1 MSGTRQRQ
9 VGTAPLLDHREAQ
22 ARFLALADEE
32 LPAPEAEAVRAH
44 LDGCEPCR
52 AGWQRY
58 ARTVRRLR
66 GVPREKAP
74 PALASVVMT
83 RVRRR
88 RKIGLKGLYHAHAQH
103 RFPVEVLIPLLL
115 AAAVAA
121 FLVMAAP

>member
-1 MSGTRQRQ
+1 MHPRME
-9 VGTAPLLDHREAQ
+9 HREAK
-22 ARFLALADEE
+22 ALFFALADEE
-32 LPAPEAEAVRAH
+32 LPAPQAQAVKEH
-44 LDGCEPCR
+44 LDGCEECR

-58 ARTVRRLR
+58 ERTVQRLR
-66 GVPREKAP
+66 GVAREQAP

-88 RKIGLKGLYHAHAQH
+88 RKFGLKGLYHVHAQH